1 MVRHI
6 KPKAMAVLA
15 FRAGQFLFFV
25 NRPALAKL
33 IWKAGNRN
41 DFRL

>member
-1 MVRHI
+1 MVHHL

-25 NRPALAKL
+25 NIPAPTKL
-33 IWKAGNRN
+33 T
-41 DFRL
+41 